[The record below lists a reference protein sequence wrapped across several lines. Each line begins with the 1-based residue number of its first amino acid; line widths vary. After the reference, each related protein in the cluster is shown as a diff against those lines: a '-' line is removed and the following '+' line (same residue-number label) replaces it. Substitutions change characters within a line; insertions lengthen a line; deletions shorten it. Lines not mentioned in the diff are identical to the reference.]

1 MFIPFNGYIEA
12 INRAGRRAVFAR
24 PRFITKPTR
33 MLVSIHP
40 DNPQPKL
47 IQQMVGILEEG
58 GVIIYPTDT
67 VYGIG
72 CDITNKNAVERV
84 ARLRGLDPSK
94 AMFSFICEDISQ
106 VTDYSRTINNDV
118 FRVMKHN
125 LPGPFTFILK
135 SNNKTP
141 KILKNRKETIG
152 VRIIDNNIVAAMVRS
167 LGRPILTASLKR
179 KGDDINE
186 YYSDPHDIYAD
197 YGKRVDVVI
206 DGGTGGSE
214 PSTVIL
220 CTGNEPELIRQG
232 AGELQ

>member
-1 MFIPFNGYIEA
+1 
-12 INRAGRRAVFAR
+12 
-24 PRFITKPTR
+24 

-47 IQQMVGILEEG
+47 IQQMVDILEDG

-84 ARLRGLDPSK
+84 ARIRGIDPAK

-106 VTDYSRTINNDV
+106 VTDYSKTISNDV

-125 LPGPFTFILK
+125 LPGPFTFILN
-135 SNNKTP
+135 SNNRTP

-152 VRIIDNNIVAAMVRS
+152 VRIIDNNIVAALVRG
-167 LGRPILTASLKR
+167 LGRPILTASVKS
-179 KGDDINE
+179 DDEVTE
-186 YYSDPHDIYAD
+186 YYTDPRDIYD
-197 YGKRVDVVI
+197 RYGKLVDAVI
-206 DGGTGGSE
+206 DGGTGGNE
-214 PSTVIL
+214 PSTVIV
-220 CTGNEPELIRQG
+220 CTGKEAEMYREG
-232 AGELQ
+232 AGVLK